1 MPNVIHTIKAKL
13 IKTHN
18 AKFLRRNIESEKSIK
33 NFALI
38 NKVKNNKT
46 SHNIK
51 NKNLNII
58 FQNLN
63 IKNQKHNIKNSRNV
77 LKINDSKLLN
87 NYVAIYTFSAALLI
101 LSLGIG

>member
-18 AKFLRRNIESEKSIK
+18 AKFLRQNIESEKSNK
-33 NFALI
+33 NFVFI

-58 FQNLN
+58 FQNLK
-63 IKNQKHNIKNSRNV
+63 IKNQKHNIKNYRNI
-77 LKINDSKLLN
+77 LKINN
-87 NYVAIYTFSAALLI
+87 NR
-101 LSLGIG
+101 